1 MKMAIAFFRLPLF
14 IPSFIIAKRLR
25 RVESELVFDDAGRI
39 NFMGKIQQ
47 NQAVKSDGALF
58 AEMAKKQSEALSAL
72 YDRHA
77 ARLYGLALKILK
89 DPALA
94 EDVLQDLFLYLW
106 QNAEKFEARRG
117 QPLAWMM
124 ILCRN
129 RAIDKLRAREKRQSR
144 SAAISDQALA
154 FPAADE
160 SESPFAIVHSK
171 ETFTRITAALDS
183 LPSEQRTPIE
193 LAFFGGLSQTEIAEN
208 LQLPLGTIKTR
219 IRLGMQKLSDLL
231 KEMS

>member
-1 MKMAIAFFRLPLF
+1 
-14 IPSFIIAKRLR
+14 
-25 RVESELVFDDAGRI
+25 
-39 NFMGKIQQ
+39 MGKA
-47 NQAVKSDGALF
+47 NQDMAVMSDSALF
-58 AEMAKKQSEALSAL
+58 AEIARKKADALSVL

-106 QNAEKFEARRG
+106 QNAEKFEERRG
-117 QPLAWMM
+117 QALAWMM

-144 SAAISDQALA
+144 SAAISEEILA
-154 FPAADE
+154 APSFDE

-171 ETFTRITAALDS
+171 ETVTRITAALNA
-183 LPSEQRTPIE
+183 LPSEQRIPID
-193 LAFFGGLSQTEIAEN
+193 LAFFGGFSQSEISEKLN
-208 LQLPLGTIKTR
+208 IPLGTIKTR
-219 IRLGMQKLSDLL
+219 IRLGMRKLSALL
-231 KEMS
+231 KDMN

>member
-1 MKMAIAFFRLPLF
+1 
-14 IPSFIIAKRLR
+14 
-25 RVESELVFDDAGRI
+25 
-39 NFMGKIQQ
+39 MGKSQKDM
-47 NQAVKSDGALF
+47 AVISDSALF
-58 AEMAKKQSEALSAL
+58 ADIAHKKAEALSIL

-106 QNAEKFEARRG
+106 QNAEKFEERRG

-144 SAAISDQALA
+144 SAASGEETLA
-154 FPAADE
+154 VPSSDE
-160 SESPFAIVHSK
+160 SDSPFEIVHSK
-171 ETFTRITAALDS
+171 ETLTRIAAAMDE
-183 LPSEQRTPIE
+183 LPKEQRTPIDM
-193 LAFFGGLSQTEIAEN
+193 AFFGGLSQSEIAEKLN
-208 LQLPLGTIKTR
+208 IPLGTIKTR

-231 KEMS
+231 KDMN

>member
-1 MKMAIAFFRLPLF
+1 
-14 IPSFIIAKRLR
+14 
-25 RVESELVFDDAGRI
+25 
-39 NFMGKIQQ
+39 MGKSPHDT
-47 NQAVKSDGALF
+47 AVTSDSALF
-58 AEMAKKQSEALSAL
+58 AEIARKKAEALAVL

-106 QNAEKFEARRG
+106 QNAEKFEERRG

-144 SAAISDQALA
+144 SAAIGEATLALPS
-154 FPAADE
+154 FDE

-171 ETFTRITAALDS
+171 ETLTRITAALDS
-183 LPSEQRTPIE
+183 LPSEQRTPID
-193 LAFFGGLSQTEIAEN
+193 LAFFGGLSQSEISEKLN
-208 LQLPLGTIKTR
+208 IPLGTIKTR
-219 IRLGMQKLSDLL
+219 IRLGMQKLSELL
-231 KEMS
+231 KDMN